1 MNRFRVVFLMAAI
14 TILGSGCS
22 MMAPQY
28 SPSLDNVQVLKDA
41 EPFTARVGAFESN
54 PTKDNPNSLSIRGS
68 SLSSPYQGSYGAYL
82 AAAINQELEF
92 AKKLSQDSGVE
103 ITGAVLKNNIDAS
116 GFSTGTIDIQARFIV
131 KRNGQARYNNVMMVH
146 HEFPSS
152 FAGAVAIPRAV
163 QEYPVAV
170 QRLLASLYADKA
182 FINALK

>member
-1 MNRFRVVFLMAAI
+1 MAGGGGYWLGKRNSSAG
-14 TILGSGCS
+14 TEPNAAQYGRKILYWYDPLG
-22 MMAPQY
+22 P
-28 SPSLDNVQVLKDA
+28 A
-41 EPFTARVGAFESN
+41 EHY
-54 PTKDNPNSLSIRGS
+54 DNPNSLSIRGS